1 MVRRFGGSKICPH
14 TDLTELGEVLK
25 DESPARIREVLR
37 RSTLE
42 VLRRT
47 GNIKQLAIG
56 TDLVNIAHEVVQ
68 ERKVAATA
76 VVGN

>member
-1 MVRRFGGSKICPH
+1 
-14 TDLTELGEVLK
+14 
-25 DESPARIREVLR
+25 VLR